1 MRCCFIIVSVFLFVA
16 CSEDNKEY
24 RKTSASFSKE
34 IGDRIKLLNKDSVQT
49 DSLKVDPNKVDS
61 IVNTLILLSKDIENI
76 SASVNKSNQY
86 FSSLATTYSLSDHEF
101 IKLKNGMHVDAIATI
116 LKDNELKFFNL
127 ILLKNN
133 RGDALLHSAQ

>member
-1 MRCCFIIVSVFLFVA
+1 MRGCFIILILFLFVA
-16 CSEDNKEY
+16 CSENDKEN
-24 RKTSASFSKE
+24 RKTDASFSKE
-34 IGDRIKLLNKDSVQT
+34 IGDRIKLLNKNSVQT
-49 DSLKVDPNKVDS
+49 DPLKVNPNEVDS
-61 IVNTLILLSKDIENI
+61 TVNMLILLSKDIENI
-76 SASVNKSNQY
+76 SASVNRSNQY
-86 FSSLATTYSLSDHEF
+86 FSALATKYSLSDHEF

>member
-1 MRCCFIIVSVFLFVA
+1 MRFLYILVSFVLLAA
-16 CSEDNKEY
+16 CADPEKQNK
-24 RKTSASFSKE
+24 KTDASFSKE
-34 IGDRIKLLNKDSVQT
+34 IGDRIKLLNKDSIQT
-49 DSLKVDPNKVDS
+49 TTLKVDPNEVDS

-76 SASVNKSNQY
+76 SASVNSSNKY
-86 FSSLATTYSLSDHEF
+86 FSELAAKYEFSDHEF

-133 RGDALLHSAQ
+133 KGELLLHSAQ

>member
-1 MRCCFIIVSVFLFVA
+1 MRSCFIILFLIFIAA
-16 CSEDNKEY
+16 CSENDKEN
-24 RKTSASFSKE
+24 RKTDASFSKE
-34 IGDRIKLLNKDSVQT
+34 ISDRIKLLSKDSVQT
-49 DSLKVDPNKVDS
+49 DSLKVKPNEVDS

-76 SASVNKSNQY
+76 SASVNRSNTY
-86 FSSLATTYSLSDHEF
+86 FSGLATKYSLSDHEF

>member
-1 MRCCFIIVSVFLFVA
+1 MRSCFIIVVIVLFFA
-16 CSEDNKEY
+16 CSENNKEN
-24 RKTSASFSKE
+24 RKTGASFSKE
-34 IGDRIKLLNKDSVQT
+34 IGERIKLLNKDSVQT

-86 FSSLATTYSLSDHEF
+86 FSSLATKYSLSDHEF

>member
-1 MRCCFIIVSVFLFVA
+1 MRNFSIILILLLLVA
-16 CSEDNKEY
+16 CSENNKEN

-49 DSLKVDPNKVDS
+49 DPLKVNPNEIDS

-76 SASVNKSNQY
+76 NASVNKSNKY
-86 FSSLATTYSLSDHEF
+86 FSALAIKHSLSDHDF

-133 RGDALLHSAQ
+133 RADALLHSAQ